1 MGTDSGD
8 ASVASVTCD
17 GRSGEPRADP
27 KNDVPLSLGPGRVDM
42 VVAVPC
48 HAATS
53 APLSVTITVAA
64 LAAGVLV
71 ALGLAAFSR
80 RRSRSY
86 LLVTLA
92 LAALLAQ
99 EVVGGLALVGTLDDG
114 THHLVEH
121 ALDVV
126 LAGLV
131 LAAVL
136 FARRGDRRGEG
147 T

>member
-1 MGTDSGD
+1 M
-8 ASVASVTCD
+8 AAV
-17 GRSGEPRADP
+17 
-27 KNDVPLSLGPGRVDM
+27 VPS
-42 VVAVPC
+42 
-48 HAATS
+48 HAATGPS
-53 APLSVTITVAA
+53 LAVVIAVAA
-64 LAAGVLV
+64 LSAGVLV
-71 ALGLAAFSR
+71 ALAAAAFGR

-92 LAALLAQ
+92 LGALLAQ
-99 EVVGGLALVGTLDDG
+99 EVVGWLALTGTVADG

-136 FARRGDRRGEG
+136 FARRGAETRED